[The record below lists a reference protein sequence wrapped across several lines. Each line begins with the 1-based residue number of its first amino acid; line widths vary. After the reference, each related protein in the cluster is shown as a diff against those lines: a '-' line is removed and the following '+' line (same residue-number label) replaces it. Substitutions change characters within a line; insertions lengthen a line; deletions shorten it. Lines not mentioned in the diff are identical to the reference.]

1 LPCKDGKFWKGT
13 TMKTLLVIFAHPDD
27 EAHGPAGT
35 IAKYAAEGVDVHY
48 LCATRGE
55 AGMVDERWLTND
67 KTVAELRTVEV
78 QRAVGA
84 LGINSLRFLNFRDSG
99 MAGSSDNHHPESLH
113 AAPLDEVAQRIADHI
128 RRIRPD
134 AIITHDQYGWY
145 GHPDHIKCYAATRR
159 AYELLYGMKWDE
171 AGNATTTTSIPRLYV
186 SSFSKWWLK
195 VTTWLMPFF
204 GKDPR
209 RHGQN
214 QDVNL
219 LDIAS
224 WDVPLT
230 TKIQVGDYL
239 AVKEK
244 AIACH
249 ASQQPLTRSHNPLV
263 SAILRQSQ
271 KTEAFSRLYPPLAY
285 GEAIETSLFAAE
297 PHSTWATAKN
307 VPSLA

>member
-1 LPCKDGKFWKGT
+1 
-13 TMKTLLVIFAHPDD
+13 MKTLLVIFAHPDD
-27 EAHGPAGT
+27 ESHGPAGT
-35 IAKYAAEGVDVHY
+35 IAKYATEGVDVHY

-55 AGMVDERWLTND
+55 AGMVDEHWLTND
-67 KTVAELRTVEV
+67 KTVAELRTLEV
-78 QRAVGA
+78 QRAVGE
-84 LGINSLRFLNFRDSG
+84 LGINGLRFLNFRDSG
-99 MAGSSDNHHPESLH
+99 MAGSADNEHPESLH
-113 AAPLDEVAQRIADHI
+113 VAPLDEVAQRIADHI

-145 GHPDHIKCYAATRR
+145 GHPDHIKCYQATRR
-159 AYELLYGMKWDE
+159 AYELLYGVDWD
-171 AGNATTTTSIPRLYV
+171 NAKLSPHSRTIPRLYV

-195 VTTWLMPFF
+195 ITTWLMPFF

-230 TKIQVGDYL
+230 TKIPVGTYIS
-239 AVKEK
+239 VKEK
-244 AIACH
+244 AITCH
-249 ASQQPLTRSHNPLV
+249 ASQQPLTSSRNPLV
-263 SAILRQSQ
+263 SAILRQTQ
-271 KTEAFSRLYPPLAY
+271 KTEAFSRLYPPFAY
-285 GEAIETSLFAAE
+285 GESIETSLFAPE
-297 PHSTWATAKN
+297 PHPTWEAAKN